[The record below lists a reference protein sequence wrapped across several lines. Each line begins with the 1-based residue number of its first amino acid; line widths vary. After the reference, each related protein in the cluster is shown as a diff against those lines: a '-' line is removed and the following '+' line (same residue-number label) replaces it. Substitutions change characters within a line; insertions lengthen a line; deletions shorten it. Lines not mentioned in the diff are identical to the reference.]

1 MACHDPETCG
11 TDAYG
16 QSLGERCRDAF
27 CAGCSLG
34 ACGTRQEAQA
44 CCLDSEDCTAV
55 YGGGPGYGSDVG
67 HWWTFS
73 GECVEEDHPNFY
85 NVFHR
90 GENAVALPPG
100 DAPPGHFQAV
110 TLG

>member
-1 MACHDPETCG
+1 MG
-11 TDAYG
+11 
-16 QSLGERCRDAF
+16 
-27 CAGCSLG
+27 G
-34 ACGTRQEAQA
+34 ACGTLQEAQA
-44 CCLDSEDCTAV
+44 CCLESDDCRAV
-55 YGGGPGYGSDVG
+55 YGGGPGYGSDGG

-110 TLG
+110 SHSWLAVGSPHPTLNTFNGPIDGF